1 MRVSSST
8 FYASSLTGILNQQAS
23 ISQLNQQIG
32 TGNKLLSA
40 ADNPVAATQIMSLN
54 DRISLNTQYNT
65 NLQNLGVAQSE
76 ESTVLNQLQTSLAG
90 VQKAL
95 SASNA
100 SNDQTQKDSTAATL
114 SGLYQQIKD
123 FANYQDTSG
132 NYIFAGFNTSTQ
144 PYQHTAVYGTGTT
157 TSAATTYA
165 GDNGIRQVQ
174 VATGQAYQ
182 ANDNLSSVMQSGS
195 SSDLLQTIDQVA
207 ADLKNNSA
215 TLSTSLSSAYSVVS
229 TALKN
234 LQGIQAGL
242 AARQSQVASQ
252 TTATQNQLNAN
263 TDTLSNLS
271 QVDQASAIVEL
282 QQRQVSL
289 QAAENAFAQTSKLSL
304 FNYL

>member
-8 FYASSLTGILNQQAS
+8 FFASSLSGILNQQAS
-23 ISQLNQQIG
+23 IAQLNQQIG

-54 DRISLNTQYNT
+54 DRVSLNTQYST
-65 NLQNLGVAQSE
+65 NLQNLGAAQTE
-76 ESTVLNQLQTSLAG
+76 ESTVLNQLQSSLAG
-90 VQKAL
+90 VQKAI
-95 SASNA
+95 SAANTG
-100 SNDQTQKDSTAATL
+100 NDQTLKDSTAATL

-123 FANYQDTSG
+123 LANYKDTNG

-144 PYQHTAVYGTGTT
+144 PYQHTAVYGTGTA
-157 TSAATTYA
+157 TSAATTYT
-165 GDNGIRQVQ
+165 GDNGIKQIQ
-174 VATGQAYQ
+174 VAPGQAYQ

-195 SSDLLQTIDQVA
+195 SSDLLQTIDQLA
-207 ADLKNNSA
+207 ADMKNNSA
-215 TLSTSLSSAYSVVS
+215 TLPTNLSKAYTIV
-229 TALKN
+229 TNALGN

-242 AARQSQVASQ
+242 AARQAQVTNQIS
-252 TTATQNQLNAN
+252 ATQTQLNAN
-263 TDTLSNLS
+263 QDSLSNLS

-289 QAAENAFAQTSKLSL
+289 QAAESAFAQTSKLSL